1 MGKLEKFIFRER
13 PGTYI
18 LLLPALAIGFVY
30 ESFWGSGYPLDSVG
44 FMIAGASAGF
54 LNFGVGYLVTINGK
68 NRGSRVFW
76 GTVAMLIFMGFA
88 ASGS

>member
-30 ESFWGSGYPLDSVG
+30 NSFWGSGYPLDTVG

-54 LNFGVGYLVTINGK
+54 GNFCVGHIVTV
-68 NRGSRVFW
+68 NRKTRASR
-76 GTVAMLIFMGFA
+76 IFG
-88 ASGS
+88 GR